1 MYIIPIPQKISID
14 EQSVKLS
21 TFALKTDNEIIKKF
35 ASDFDKNGDFPID
48 FSQVK
53 NDNPEYYTLSV
64 NDNGISIKY
73 VTDEGAFRAFTTLKQ
88 IINQAENNE
97 IKKLEIEDFPSIKN
111 RGYMLD
117 ISRGKIPN
125 YSELVR
131 LVDYMADLKY
141 NQLQLYLDSF
151 AIEYKNFPEYT
162 KDTMP
167 ITKEELMSLKEY
179 CKSRFITMI
188 PNQNSLGHMAAWTAK
203 PELSHLAISNAE
215 GKPSQTLNPLL
226 PESLELVDKIY
237 DGYFDSFEA
246 PFANIGMDE
255 PIDLG
260 KFETKEECEKRGV
273 GEVYTDYL
281 KKVCELVTKK
291 YNKTPM
297 FWDDIIFKHPEQIKN
312 VPKNAIVM
320 QWGYEQEHHF
330 DRNCRTL
337 RDSGLKFYVCPGSS
351 GWGSITGRSDNALF
365 NITSAAECGAYYG
378 AEGFLLTE
386 WGDDG
391 NSQFNSIT
399 YIPLAIGGA
408 ASWNCMSH
416 DTEKAHETRKD
427 LLQAAKDYVN
437 DNIFKAKGTEFAEL
451 VYRMGKYYTVEENF
465 RFNGTDLYHFSKVT
479 ECLRERHKP
488 LYVYV
493 YNYMAELRERIAKID
508 ADELCKKE
516 VLLDCDMVLALCRAI
531 SHPHDEENNKNIDRL
546 CDDFR
551 ELWKERN
558 HPVGYDIWPAIMQT
572 RK

>member
-1 MYIIPIPQKISID
+1 MYIIPVPQKISAEKEKI
-14 EQSVKLS
+14 KLS
-21 TFALKTDNEIIKKF
+21 SFSLKTDNEAIKKF
-35 ASDFDKNGDFPID
+35 ASDFDCNGDLTIS
-48 FSQVK
+48 FSK
-53 NDNPEYYTLSV
+53 TENDNPEYYTLTV
-64 NDNGISIKY
+64 DDGKIEIEY
-73 VTDEGAFRAFTTLKQ
+73 VTDEGAFRAYTTLKQ
-88 IINQAENNE
+88 IIRQAEDNE
-97 IKKLEIEDFPSIKN
+97 IPKLEIEDFPSLKN

-117 ISRGKIPN
+117 VSRGKIPK
-125 YSELVR
+125 YSELIRV
-131 LVDYMADLKY
+131 VDYMADLKY

-151 AIEYKNFPEYT
+151 AIEYKNFPEYC

-179 CKSRFITMI
+179 CKSKYITMI

-203 PELSHLAISNAE
+203 PELSHLAISNKD
-215 GKPSQTLNPLL
+215 GGPSQTLNPLL
-226 PESLELVDKIY
+226 PGSFELIEKIY

-255 PIDLG
+255 PVDLG
-260 KFETKEECEKRGV
+260 KFETKEECDKRGI

-281 KKVCELVTKK
+281 KKVCTLVTEK
-291 YNKTPM
+291 YKKTPM

-320 QWGYEQEHHF
+320 EWGYEQEHHF

-337 RDSGLKFYVCPGSS
+337 KDNGLRFYVCPGSS

-365 NITSAAECGAYYG
+365 NITAAAECGAYYG

-391 NSQFNSIT
+391 CPQFNSIT

-416 DTEKAHETRKD
+416 STETAHETRKE
-427 LLQAAKDYVN
+427 LLFAAKSYVN
-437 DNIFKAKGTEFAEL
+437 DNIFKAKGTEFAEI

-465 RFNGTDLYHFSKVT
+465 RFSGTDLYHFTKET
-479 ECLRERHKP
+479 YCLRERHKP
-488 LYVYV
+488 LYLYV
-493 YNYMAELRERIAKID
+493 YDYMAELRERLVKID

-516 VLLDCDMVLALCRAI
+516 VLLDCDIVLALCRAI
-531 SHPHDEENNKNIDRL
+531 SCPHDEENNKYIDKL
-546 CDDFR
+546 CEDFG
-551 ELWKERN
+551 ELWKVRN
-558 HPVGYDIWPAIMQT
+558 HPIGYDIWPKIMQS